1 MAEYRFCTLW
11 RFDAPLE
18 AVWDIIYDVRS
29 WPQWWR
35 GVEEVLELAPGD
47 GMGVGARQR
56 YVWKGALPY
65 RLCFDMHIT
74 AVQPL
79 ALLEGWAS
87 GEVEGVGRWQF
98 RREGDAT
105 LVCYDWQV
113 RTTRGWMNW
122 LAPVA
127 RPLFE
132 WNHDYLM
139 EAGRRGLGLQLAS
152 RRDVAC

>member
-1 MAEYRFCTLW
+1 MAEYRFCTQW

-18 AVWDIIYDVRS
+18 EVWRVIYDVRS
-29 WPQWWR
+29 WPQWWQ

-47 GMGVGARQR
+47 AAGVGARQR

-65 RLCFDMHIT
+65 RLSFDVHIT

-79 ALLEGWAS
+79 ALLVGRAS
-87 GEVEGVGRWQF
+87 GEVEGVGCWQF
-98 RREGDAT
+98 SREQGAT
-105 LVCYDWQV
+105 VVRYLWQV
-113 RTTRGWMNW
+113 RTTRRWMNW
-122 LAPVA
+122 LAPLA

-139 EAGRRGLGLQLAS
+139 EAGRRGLCRQLA
-152 RRDVAC
+152 RPAA